1 MNKKLFP
8 MSAAVLLFSAGCTSP
23 MTDEARSFGS
33 CRESAQDG
41 GVAAPARRSHVRNTA
56 PRILQKSARQ
66 NHFQTPAGHRMTF
79 TAHLRLSVGN
89 VRTAVDQARSLA
101 MRAGGYVKRMDDSSV
116 TLAIP
121 VGKAESMLAEL
132 KKLGVLLSQRI
143 EGEDVTQQVTNLAIR
158 LENLERSRKRLLAL
172 LEKAGK
178 VEEMVKVENAITRV
192 TTELERLQAQQKN
205 LQSRIDHVT
214 MYVNF
219 SAAVVREIPHNT
231 SPVGWINELG
241 ADLLAFNQRI
251 VNNDNSLIIDLKLP
265 AGFVKNGSTGA
276 ISGDYCIIKLASY
289 NNAVTATHW
298 YGNEYADMK
307 FYAPMIEKALAER
320 FKVRVAVSACKIDG
334 RDAVVYTVKPV
345 IGGTSYTYRA
355 AAAVVKSK
363 VKVIIV
369 RAKSAVFEKNLPETA
384 WREMLRSV
392 SF

>member
-1 MNKKLFP
+1 MNKKLFV
-8 MSAAVLLFSAGCTSP
+8 MSAAVLLFSAGCASSP
-23 MTDEARSFGS
+23 MRDVSADGCVAREAAPRAARSRSFA
-33 CRESAQDG
+33 RN
-41 GVAAPARRSHVRNTA
+41 AAPMVKQR
-56 PRILQKSARQ
+56 SARQ
-66 NHFQTPAGHRMTF
+66 SHFQTPAGHKMTF

-101 MRAGGYVKRMDDSSV
+101 MRFGGYVKRMDDSSV

-121 VGKAESMLAEL
+121 VDKAENVLAEL

-143 EGEDVTQQVTNLAIR
+143 EGEDVTQQVTDLAVR

-178 VEEMVKVENAITRV
+178 VEEMVKVETAIARV

-205 LQSRIDHVT
+205 LQGRIDYVT

-231 SPVGWINELG
+231 SPVGWVNELG

-251 VNNDNSLIIDLKLP
+251 INNGDSLIIDLKLP

-276 ISGDYCIIKLASY
+276 ISGDYCIIELASY

-307 FYAPMIEKALAER
+307 FYGGYTSSW
-320 FKVRVAVSACKIDG
+320 AVPFLG
-334 RDAVVYTVKPV
+334 RR
-345 IGGTSYTYRA
+345 GT
-355 AAAVVKSK
+355 
-363 VKVIIV
+363 
-369 RAKSAVFEKNLPETA
+369 
-384 WREMLRSV
+384 
-392 SF
+392 